1 MTVDVLLISDIF
13 ENFRTLCQ
21 IYDKIDP
28 CDTYAAH
35 GLAWQACLKMTKVR
49 LELLTHKCCS
59 NSSALIQA
67 GCHWISPTYQRWNY
81 RNTIRM
87 VSPRGESTSDEVL
100 IQVDESIFTLDNPLD
115 ETSSVEQEQNIQ
127 QPTRKTLL
135 YPACN
140 SNYTSNQEIGN
151 EV

>member
-1 MTVDVLLISDIF
+1 MGRKWSS
-13 ENFRTLCQ
+13 RTFQ
-21 IYDKIDP
+21 RRIE
-28 CDTYAAH
+28 TS
-35 GLAWQACLKMTKVR
+35 
-49 LELLTHKCCS
+49 CS
-59 NSSALIQA
+59 NQNRTQTSK
-67 GCHWISPTYQRWNY
+67 G
-81 RNTIRM
+81 
-87 VSPRGESTSDEVL
+87 GESTSDEVL